1 MDSLTKEKRRKIMQH
16 IRSKNTKAEVL
27 LRKMLWHQGIRYRKN
42 YKTLPGTPDI
52 AITKYR
58 IAVFVDGDFWHARGH
73 EEHPGEQI
81 QSNKVFW
88 TKKLKRN
95 VERHKE
101 VNQTLLELG
110 WLVLRYWDSDVNN
123 NCDACVKDIMQYLP
137 ITFTEKQRMKSE
149 GSYTHGS

>member
-95 VERHKE
+95 VERDKE

-137 ITFTEKQRMKSE
+137 RSYSERHLTE
-149 GSYTHGS
+149 